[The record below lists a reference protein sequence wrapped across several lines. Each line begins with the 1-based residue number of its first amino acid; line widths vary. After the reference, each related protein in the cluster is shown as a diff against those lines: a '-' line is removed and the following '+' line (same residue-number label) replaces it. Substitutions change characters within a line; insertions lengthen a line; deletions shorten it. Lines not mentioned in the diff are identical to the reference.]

1 MSTTLENPPTR
12 AELDEIQTRLRA
24 LEDEL
29 EQIRRQSGNQVPN
42 WRASMRRMQ
51 EGWASMSPEM
61 QAEFTEVFEQA
72 EREARAIRVDDT
84 E

>member
-1 MSTTLENPPTR
+1 MSTALEAPPTR
-12 AELDEIQTRLRA
+12 EEIVEIQSRLRA
-24 LEDEL
+24 LEQEL
-29 EQIRRQSGNQVPN
+29 EVLRLTNGTHTPN

-72 EREARAIRVDDT
+72 EREARAIRVDDP